1 MFRATGGL
9 VDQEMS
15 ALAVLMDNREE
26 DFKKSEHFVL
36 GDVINRGRGMVDY
49 VELVFRNKSNTDT
62 ILQSSNN
69 TENDVLIEDFL
80 GHQTGGNPFEYKV

>member
-1 MFRATGGL
+1 MFRATGEL

-26 DFKKSEHFVL
+26 DFKKSERFAL

-49 VELVFRNKSNTDT
+49 VELVLRNKSNTDT
-62 ILQSSNN
+62 ILRSSNN

-80 GHQTGGNPFEYKV
+80 RHRTGGNPFEYKV